1 MKNKSETIGRRIAI
15 LDLLRGYCL
24 TIIIVDHLMRFPSI
38 FDAITGRGLL
48 WVSAAEAFFFLS
60 GVVTAVVRPR
70 QIAKQGHRKTYQSIW
85 KRAGQLYLVSIIL
98 TLGYTII
105 GRFLQGNPAVKPG
118 LDATNDWLHVISQTL
133 SFQYVYGWA
142 DFLPF
147 YVVYLLLTP
156 LALYLLERKLWKLL
170 AVLAVVGWIIP
181 HTMYGDGMNQHFF
194 VWQAYYFIGIIL
206 GWLYP
211 VIMARF
217 RALKPTL
224 QSQIIWTIL
233 GLTALTIALSWVYT
247 YVAIFFQNHPEALP
261 ADAWY
266 APLVA
271 AVNLQTQ
278 NIHWLFSDNRTGLLR
293 LPMALLWFSGFYLLF
308 KRFQATLEQYLGWYL
323 TPMGSSSLYV
333 YIVHSAI
340 IYMAAFMVLP
350 NNLVVNSLIVTTVLL
365 SIWLLVRNRI
375 LFGIIPR

>member
-70 QIAKQGHRKTYQSIW
+70 QIANQGHRKTYQSIW

-105 GRFLQGNPAVKPG
+105 GRILQDNPAVKPG
-118 LDATNDWLHVISQTL
+118 LDATNDWLYVISQTL

-217 RALKPTL
+217 QALKPTL

-233 GLTALTIALSWVYT
+233 GLTAVTLTMSWVYT

-261 ADAWY
+261 AGAWY

-278 NIHWLFSDNRTGLLR
+278 NIYWLFSDNRTGLLR

-308 KRFQATLEQYLGWYL
+308 KRFQTTLEQYLGWYL

-340 IYMAAFMVLP
+340 IYMAAFIVLP
-350 NNLVVNSLIVTTVLL
+350 NNLIVNSLIVTTVLL
-365 SIWLLVRNRI
+365 LIWLLVRNRI